1 MKHRFLALS
10 LACAAWLACA
20 SAPAAV
26 LEGVQFD
33 DAVKLGDSELRLN
46 GLGLRAVFV
55 IKGYAAGLYLT
66 ERAPTAAA
74 VLQAKG
80 PKRLQIRMLREA
92 RPADFNKAL
101 VSGMR
106 KNATE
111 AELRT
116 LSDRID
122 QLERIIESIGGT
134 KKGDTIN
141 LDFIPERGT
150 TLSMNGAVKGDA
162 IGGIDF
168 YNALL
173 EIFVGDHP
181 VDAKLKKGLLGLY
194 Q

>member
-1 MKHRFLALS
+1 MKHRFFALS
-10 LACAAWLACA
+10 LGFAAWAACGA
-20 SAPAAV
+20 APAAV

-33 DAVKLGDSELRLN
+33 DAVQLEGSELRLN

-66 ERAPTAAA
+66 ERAPTTAA

-92 RPADFNKAL
+92 RPEDFNKAL

-106 KNATE
+106 RNATE
-111 AELRT
+111 AELRA

-122 QLERIIESIGGT
+122 QLERIIESIGST

-141 LDFIPERGT
+141 LDFIPERGM
-150 TLSMNGAVKGDA
+150 TLSMNGAIKGQA
-162 IGGIDF
+162 IGGADF

-181 VDAKLKKGLLGLY
+181 VDAKLKKGLLGL
-194 Q
+194 